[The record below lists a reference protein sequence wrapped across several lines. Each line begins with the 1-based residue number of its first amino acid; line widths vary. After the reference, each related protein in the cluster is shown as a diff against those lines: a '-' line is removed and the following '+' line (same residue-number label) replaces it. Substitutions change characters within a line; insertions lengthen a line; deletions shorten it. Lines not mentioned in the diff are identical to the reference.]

1 MKSFYNCSLFQEDR
15 TESSY
20 FFVQEE
26 LKFNKQNNS
35 KLHFS
40 KKLIEYKVNT
50 DLFNLKEGKDTII
63 IPTRDGK
70 DILNHILAKMISYD
84 LHTKYNIIII
94 DDRSKEDIK
103 KIATNFNTCY
113 IRVDNNRGFN
123 FSMLNNIGFYACR
136 NKGIKN
142 VIMWNNDVWPDNP
155 DTLDNLILLHNEKNC
170 TISGTKLLY
179 PKEKI
184 ENVEITDNIKHYF
197 PHKFFSYK
205 DKVQFG
211 NGDYVFTG
219 NNYMPHHVKRFSN
232 KDSNFVNYNGPSKF
246 ITGAFQIIDL
256 EWVLDSGGLNP
267 SLPEN
272 FQDCDLCLRALE
284 EGKRVFYFGE
294 NLFLYHAESVTL
306 LDIKKEQKFSKDSLL
321 FNKIWDTNRKYKIFF
336 GE

>member
-1 MKSFYNCSLFQEDR
+1 MKSFYSCNLFALDK
-15 TESSY
+15 TDGT
-20 FFVQEE
+20 FVSTQEE
-26 LKFNKQNNS
+26 LNFNKQNDS

-40 KKLIEYKVNT
+40 KITVEYKIAME
-50 DLFNLKEGKDTII
+50 LSNLKEGKDTII
-63 IPTRDGK
+63 IPTRNGK
-70 DILNHILAKMISYD
+70 DILNHVLKKMTSFD
-84 LHTKYNIIII
+84 LQNKYNIILI

-103 KIATNFNTCY
+103 SISKKYHTSY
-113 IRVDNNRGFN
+113 IRVDNDRGFN

-136 NKGIKN
+136 NKNIKN

-155 DTLDNLILLHNEKNC
+155 DTLDALIHLHNKNSC

-184 ENVEITDNIKHYF
+184 ENVEFTENIKHYF
-197 PHKFFSYK
+197 PHKFFSFK

-211 NGDYVFTG
+211 NGDYVFMG
-219 NNYMPHHVKRFSN
+219 NNYVPHHIKRFSN
-232 KDSNFVNYNGPSKF
+232 KNSNFVNYNGPSRF

-256 EWVLDSGGLNP
+256 NWVLSCGGLNP

-284 EGKRVFYFGE
+284 EDKKVFYFGKD
-294 NLFLYHAESVTL
+294 LFLYHAESVTL
-306 LDIKKEQKFSKDSLL
+306 LEIKKQQKFSKDSLL